1 MIERF
6 FHEVGGG
13 DSDSEGGRE
22 GEGEAWVDERPTR
35 AKVRSPR
42 FHRCVGYKRLL
53 GYLPGRQPVNTSPL
67 LLALPPHELKR
78 H

>member
-6 FHEVGGG
+6 FHEERRGG
-13 DSDSEGGRE
+13 DLIQGGEGGL
-22 GEGEAWVDERPTR
+22 AWVDGRPAR

-53 GYLPGRQPVNTSPL
+53 GYLAREATGQYLASAAGFTS
-67 LLALPPHELKR
+67 A
-78 H
+78 